1 MKKTILLA
9 SLISIGFA
17 ASAQSAEANSKEIM
31 SSLPQIGFGKA
42 IERLDES
49 LKQYPD
55 NYELL
60 QDKVLVNYY
69 NRNFSNVISLGK
81 PLLERGDAQDM
92 IFQLVGSAYN
102 SIVQYKDA
110 IKVLSKGVNKFPNS
124 ALLYENL
131 GNAYLSDEKPK
142 DAAATFEKGIQVDPN
157 ISGNYYSLAKIYATN
172 GNPLWSVIY
181 GEMFVNLES
190 LTPRTKEIK
199 ILLFDQY
206 KALFSSST
214 IIRKYISSGKPFE
227 KAVATTLEK
236 YTNILSDGVTTESL
250 IALRGQF
257 IVDWFQS
264 DNYKT
269 FPFRLFDRERQL
281 LKQGNFEAYNQ
292 WLFSSSNEA
301 AYNNWASLHQD
312 DLNAFNA
319 FHRSVIFKPLKGEYY
334 SH

>member
-1 MKKTILLA
+1 MKKTFLLA
-9 SLISIGFA
+9 SLLSLGIGA
-17 ASAQSAEANSKEIM
+17 MAQSAEADSKDIM
-31 SSLPQIGFGKA
+31 GSLQDIGFGKA
-42 IERLDES
+42 IERLDAS

-81 PLLERGDAQDM
+81 PLLERNDVQDLT
-92 IFQLVGSAYN
+92 FQLVGSAYS

-110 IKVLSKGVNKFPNS
+110 IKVLSKGISKFPNS

-131 GNAYLSDEKPK
+131 GNAYLNDEKPK
-142 DAAATFEKGIQVDPN
+142 EAASTFEKGIQVDPN
-157 ISGNYYSLAKIYATN
+157 ISGNYYSLAKIYAN
-172 GNPLWSVIY
+172 NNPLWSVLY
-181 GEMFVNLES
+181 GEMFVDLES
-190 LTPRTKEIK
+190 LTARTKEIK
-199 ILLFDQY
+199 ILLFNQY
-206 KALFSSST
+206 KALFASST
-214 IIRKYISSGKPFE
+214 VIGKYISSGKPFE
-227 KAVATTLEK
+227 KAVATTFEK
-236 YTNILSDGVTTESL
+236 YTNILSDGVSTESL

-269 FPFRLFDRERQL
+269 YPFRLFDRERQL

-312 DLNAFNA
+312 DLNAFNT